1 MERRRNGIT
10 KAQSNNKAESEW
22 NGREEGSPKGLARLR
37 QSGATQQGTGSILRW
52 CSFCSTSKKLF
63 KMSLGQDLSGGGEV
77 RRGRAK
83 STAIDQS

>member
-1 MERRRNGIT
+1 MELQMLRAT
-10 KAQSNNKAESEW
+10 TYKTESEW

-63 KMSLGQDLSGGGEV
+63 KMTCLGQDLSGGGEV